1 MLPVMKWKMPVV
13 ALLSFFLGVVV
24 SWIILGRMSTAT
36 FGHLYCLQVADQA
49 NVALHIRAGKQ
60 DDLLKVIDEGLP
72 IFVKALNDNFR
83 SQPGATNALWLVRGY
98 YENNLLPMPAEITN
112 ALAGLPPR
120 PPTSCEIKLR
130 ELRPPATTNSPAT
143 TTPK

>member
-1 MLPVMKWKMPVV
+1 MKWKIPAVSVV
-13 ALLSFFLGVVV
+13 SFFLGVTVT
-24 SWIILGRMSTAT
+24 WLILGRMSTAA

-72 IFVKALNDNFR
+72 VFVKALNENFR
-83 SQPGATNALWLVRGY
+83 SQPAATNALWLVRGY
-98 YENNLLPMPAEITN
+98 YENNLLPLPPEITK
-112 ALAGLPPR
+112 ALADLPPR

-130 ELRPPATTNSPAT
+130 ELRLPAKTNSPAT
-143 TTPK
+143 DTPR